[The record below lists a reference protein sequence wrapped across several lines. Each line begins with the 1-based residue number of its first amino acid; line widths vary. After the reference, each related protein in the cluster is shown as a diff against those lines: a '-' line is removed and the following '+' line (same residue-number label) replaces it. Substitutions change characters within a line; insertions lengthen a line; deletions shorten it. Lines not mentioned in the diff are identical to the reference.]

1 MERDTQK
8 NKLKPVLFRTRTLLE
23 RMEKQKADAEEV
35 GGNSDAFKVFSEEPP
50 RKKKK
55 PFVRTRE
62 EKLMPT
68 NPNRDNGAETKHA
81 EKSLLEAIG
90 GDFSPAGA
98 QVYAEGK
105 TNEQG
110 AEESENAAGE
120 IKPAESSGLQDL
132 QERIEAESENAK
144 KEPSVEDL
152 IQEDER
158 RMRRLQLEGIDQVTG
173 EGLPAHT
180 EKVSIPDYPIHTQW
194 LTREVA
200 SQPMYRKVATLGSIG
215 AYVDWF
221 NLVHREE
228 LEGTVINAE
237 DVMRQLFLLRL
248 QRDPAFAFAK
258 CFSILNKE
266 NGQNIPFR
274 LNFAQVLL
282 LEKLESMRRKGKPIR
297 IVLLKARQW
306 GGSTL
311 VQLYM
316 AWVQIF
322 VLEGWNSVIIA
333 QTKDTARRIK
343 GMYSR
348 TLMHF
353 PANVVFSVP
362 KLRFSPKEGSASDST
377 ITDETGKVVRD
388 NVITVASFENFE
400 ATRGAN
406 FAMAHFSEV
415 AYWTNTPGK
424 TAESVIT
431 NIAGGMLIAP
441 MTLEVMESTAN
452 GMSGFF
458 YDEYQLAADPKKKSI
473 REALFIPFFYIR
485 HDAKPF
491 KDMNERMRFARTL
504 LENRYDETETPTTE
518 SGHYLWTLWQK
529 GASLEGINWYIEK
542 RASFHD
548 HASMASEAP
557 SDDVE
562 CFKHSGHTIFDQY
575 LVDRYRREYS
585 RDPDYTG
592 DIMQPEDGMPRL
604 LAPDPKGLL
613 WVWQR
618 PDYSPTTDRYIVV
631 VDVGGRST
639 KADFSVITVVDR
651 WPLRFGGK
659 AEVVARWR
667 GHIRYDFLAYK
678 AVMIAKLYNRALLV
692 FESNTF
698 DKKKAESTEF
708 VEAGDHTRGIL
719 ASIESTYSNLY
730 MRTSTSPEDI
740 RNGRFKKVGF
750 QTNVKTKQD
759 MVDHFIVS
767 FEDNVRFL
775 DPDYRAYEEMAIYE
789 QREDGSYGNIVGRDN
804 HDDILMTDMIADLI
818 SDQMPL
824 PSTARPDTT
833 EETSL
838 ATRNESYL

>member
-1 MERDTQK
+1 
-8 NKLKPVLFRTRTLLE
+8 
-23 RMEKQKADAEEV
+23 MEKQREDAEEV
-35 GGNSDAFKVFSEEPP
+35 RGNAEAFKAFSEEPP
-50 RKKKK
+50 RRKKR
-55 PFVRTRE
+55 PPVRTRE

-68 NPNRDNGAETKHA
+68 RPKQVEGETPGHA
-81 EKSLLEAIG
+81 DFSLLEAIG
-90 GDFSPAGA
+90 GDFSPGA
-98 QVYAEGK
+98 VQVPAEGE
-105 TNEQG
+105 TGETRPPG
-110 AEESENAAGE
+110 WENAEGERGGGQPAGLHD
-120 IKPAESSGLQDL
+120 LQDS
-132 QERIEAESENAK
+132 IEEEAGKAG
-144 KEPSVEDL
+144 KEPSLEDMM
-152 IQEDER
+152 EENGR
-158 RMRRLQLEGIDQVTG
+158 RARKLRLEGIDQVTG
-173 EGLPAHT
+173 EGMPAHT
-180 EKVSIPDYPIHTQW
+180 ERVAIPDYPIQEQW
-194 LTREVA
+194 LTPEVA
-200 SQPMYRKVATLGSIG
+200 LQPMYRKVAALGSVG
-215 AYVDWF
+215 AYVEWF
-221 NLVHREE
+221 NTVHREE
-228 LEGTVINAE
+228 LQGTAINAE

-248 QRDPAFAFAK
+248 RRDPAFAFAK
-258 CFSILNKE
+258 CFSILDKE
-266 NGQNIPFR
+266 SGQNIPFR
-274 LNFAQVLL
+274 LNYPQIVLL
-282 LEKLESMRRKGKPIR
+282 ERLEGMRRAGRPIR
-297 IVLLKARQW
+297 VVLLKARQW

-316 AWVQIF
+316 AWVQLFIMT
-322 VLEGWNSVIIA
+322 GWNSVIIA

-348 TLMHF
+348 TLAHF
-353 PANVVFSVP
+353 PAQVVFSAP
-362 KLRFSPKEGSASDST
+362 RLRFSPKEGSASDST
-377 ITDETGKVVRD
+377 ITDEAGRVVRD

-458 YDEYQLAADPKKKSI
+458 YDEYQMAADPRKKSM
-473 REALFIPFFYIR
+473 REALFIPFFLIP
-485 HDAKPF
+485 HDTKSF
-491 KDMNERMRFARTL
+491 KDMNERLRFAKAL
-504 LENRYDETETPTTE
+504 LENRHDETETPTTE

-562 CFKHSGHTIFDQY
+562 CFKHSGRTVFDQY
-575 LVDRYRREYS
+575 LVDRYRREYA
-585 RDPDYTG
+585 RDPVYTG
-592 DIMQPEDGMPRL
+592 DIMQPEDGAPRL
-604 LAPDPKGLL
+604 LPPDPKGLL
-613 WVWQR
+613 RVWQR
-618 PDYSPTTDRYIVV
+618 PDNAPTNDRYLVV

-678 AVMIAKLYNRALLV
+678 AVMVARLYNRALLV

-719 ASIESTYSNLY
+719 ASIEDTYDNLY

-740 RNGRFKKVGF
+740 RNGKFKKVGF
-750 QTNVKTKQD
+750 QTNVKTKQE

-775 DPDYRAYEEMAIYE
+775 DPDHRAYEEMAIYE
-789 QREDGSYGNIVGRDN
+789 QREDGSYGNIAGRDN

-824 PSTARPDTT
+824 PSTARPDAR
-833 EETSL
+833 EERSQ